1 MEKGENK
8 MAKNN
13 QDRFVKVLTEGSSFS
28 TVRTL
33 FVDRETGVNYL
44 VIKDGYGTGVTPLID
59 ADGKPVVTILP

>member
-1 MEKGENK
+1 

-59 ADGKPVVTILP
+59 ADGKPVVTFLP

>member
-1 MEKGENK
+1 MAKGENK

-59 ADGKPVVTILP
+59 ADGKPVVTFLP